1 MTKEELTARVAAR
14 FEEIKKLQ
22 DHESFY
28 DYEKEFERIW
38 LDLGRE
44 VLEQSLGDVP
54 EERRKKK
61 ESRPGSAP

>member
-14 FEEIKKLQ
+14 YDEIKKLH
-22 DHESFY
+22 DHDNFY

-38 LDLGRE
+38 IELGRE
-44 VLEQSLGDVP
+44 VLEKSLGDVP

-61 ESRPGSAP
+61 DSRPDSAP